1 MMRSGIC
8 KKNIVFIVVSMFVAM
23 FLISMWSHAVD
34 EIKNINN
41 APDPVNVDGANITI
55 NATVKYTAAGSGGN
69 VTTLVIEYPV
79 SEEVIM
85 SYVRDISSD
94 EKRYTVSYN
103 PNQTGEYSYRIRAE
117 EDAAATR
124 ESGIYTFDSAY
135 FPFIKSVSDSPD
147 PVKYDTGSVTFQAD
161 IYYWNYS
168 LDTVILEIVD
178 PVFINITMT
187 NVSALEEGYVF
198 EASYDPENVSTYNYT
213 IFANDTSGAFSYSSY
228 YTFNSEGYPPQINS
242 VSHVPGIVLPGDHVF
257 FTANVTD
264 ARDDLDTVLLNIVSP
279 VSESIKMVNIS
290 ADIFVASYTTPLDP
304 RGMFYY
310 FIWAND
316 TEGFVTTSDYRA
328 FISNE
333 LLWDNATISVKISP
347 SCCGMFSFFYI
358 PERVIQ
364 NQTLVL
370 LSIFEN
376 CGNVGINETTN
387 ITVEKDVINEYGMIN
402 ESNLVIIPP
411 NIIRYWQGSMEYV
424 EPLHDDAF
432 FSIFYTTGLPLGN
445 YTANTSA
452 FYFTNTSIENETFEC
467 SGVVSL
473 SRHFEI
479 VEETG
484 EGEISPVVIIR
495 EMPPQINQD
504 TVNCN
509 SNSTWNGS
517 CTYTSVKLI
526 VYNKGAE
533 AVNSLVL
540 SDLAT
545 KVCGGGNC
553 SPLAYRCVN
562 NSDSYSCYTV
572 VDNLSEIHPNAAS
585 YVYFHL
591 NGDLKPREYAILEY
605 ELMPTN
611 NAMFYDTAQSN
622 GYNFAARADYY
633 YGAANE
639 SRTAQ
644 EDHEVY
650 NPPLSNVLYL
660 INKSSFNY
668 GLDVDTD
675 TSNEQR
681 GFEVDRKVTF
691 YVKAVSISGSDV
703 VKRPWHARITLPFSW
718 NVTSCAYVSGPSC
731 SCSYNNTEK
740 WVMCNGSSDVSNME
754 VSEFSFTANTQIQS
768 DFLLSIYSNDS
779 NTDRYMD
786 ESYIPGLFALS
797 RAVIEEEVPEP
808 TPEPEPTP
816 TPRPEPEPIPVTEPE
831 PEPIIEIVLTPLN
844 SSYKAFQGQMIPTIY
859 KVENIGETYVENI
872 SIEPVLLPGWNYS
885 ETLIDFL
892 NVSEYV
898 NRTMFITPPEDAVP
912 GMYAIPI
919 RAIVNN
925 ETADIAYIWIE
936 VLRIQDY
943 PKIRIV
949 EAPEIVEFEEL
960 SNVTIPILVENIGK
974 KVLHNVSARI
984 ENAEQ
989 CLNGVR
995 AGEFDLNIS
1004 EIKPIDFQAT
1014 TTRGPRMCRANLI
1027 VYSAE
1032 DAYAFA
1038 PVKIIIKAKPPLI
1051 PIHKRITPWLALLW
1065 TIIFVIYAI
1074 TRKRKA
1080 RMGEIATSNR
1090 PRMILY
1096 MLLFGELVILAYV
1109 FMWYFG
1115 VIEII

>member
-1 MMRSGIC
+1 MG
-8 KKNIVFIVVSMFVAM
+8 
-23 FLISMWSHAVD
+23 SHAVD
-34 EIKNINN
+34 EIKGIED
-41 APDPVNVDGANITI
+41 APDPVNVDSANITI

-69 VTTLVIEYPV
+69 ITTLVIEYPV
-79 SEEVIM
+79 SEEVRM

-94 EKRYTVSYN
+94 EKQYTVFYN
-103 PNQTGEYSYRIRAE
+103 PNQTGEYSYRIMAE
-117 EDAAATR
+117 EDGAVTR
-124 ESGIYTFDSAY
+124 VSGIYTFDSAY
-135 FPFIKSVSDSPD
+135 FPFIKSISDSPD
-147 PVKYDTGSVTFQAD
+147 PVKYDAGSVTFQAD

-168 LDTVILEIVD
+168 LDTVLLEIVD

-187 NVSALEEGYVF
+187 NISALEEGYVF
-198 EASYDPENVSTYNYT
+198 EASYDPGNVSTYNYT
-213 IFANDTSGAFSYSSY
+213 IFANDTSGAFLYSSY
-228 YTFNSEGYPPQINS
+228 YTFDSEGYPPDINS
-242 VSHVPGIVLPGDHVF
+242 ISHIPGIVLPGDEVVF
-257 FTANVTD
+257 TVNVTNV
-264 ARDDLDTVLLNIVSP
+264 RDDIDTVLLNIVSP
-279 VSESIKMVNIS
+279 VSESINMINIS
-290 ADIFVASYTTPLDP
+290 SDIFVASYTTPLNP

-310 FIWAND
+310 QIWAND
-316 TEGFVTTSDYRA
+316 TEGFVSISDYHV
-328 FISNE
+328 FISND

-347 SCCGMFSFFYI
+347 SCCGMFSFFYV
-358 PERVIQ
+358 PERVMQ
-364 NQTLVL
+364 NQTLIL

-424 EPLHDDAF
+424 ESLNDDAF

-452 FYFTNTSIENETFEC
+452 FYFTNTTIENETFDC
-467 SGVVSL
+467 SGVISL

-495 EMPPQINQD
+495 EMPSQINQD

-545 KVCGGGNC
+545 RVCSGGNC

-591 NGDLKPREYAILEY
+591 NSGLKPREYAILEY
-605 ELMPTN
+605 ELVPTN
-611 NAMFYDTAQSN
+611 NAMYYDTAQSN
-622 GYNFAARADYY
+622 WYDFSARADYY

-639 SRTAQ
+639 SCTAQ
-644 EDHEVY
+644 EDHDVY
-650 NPPLSNVLYL
+650 NPPLSDVLYL
-660 INKSSFNY
+660 TNKSSFNY
-668 GLDVDTD
+668 GLDVDID

-681 GFEVDRKVTF
+681 SFEVDSDVTF
-691 YVKAVSISGSDV
+691 NVRAISISGSDA
-703 VKRPWHARITLPFSW
+703 VKEPWHTRITLPSSW

-731 SCSYNNTEK
+731 ICSFNNTEK
-740 WVMCNGSSDVSNME
+740 WVMCNGSSDVSNMA

-768 DFLLSIYSNDS
+768 DFLLGAYSNDS
-779 NTDRYMD
+779 NMDRYMN
-786 ESYIPGLFALS
+786 EYYIPGLFALS
-797 RAVIEEEVPEP
+797 RAIIEEEVPEP

-816 TPRPEPEPIPVTEPE
+816 TPSPEPEPMPQPEPK

-844 SSYKAFQGQMIPTIY
+844 SSYKAFQGQIIPTIY
-859 KVENIGETYVENI
+859 KIENIGETYVENI

-892 NVSEYV
+892 NVSGYV
-898 NRTMFITPPEDAVP
+898 NRTMFITPPVDAIP
-912 GMYAIPI
+912 AMYAIPI

-949 EAPEIVEFEEL
+949 EAPQIVEFEEL

-989 CLNGVR
+989 CLGGTH
-995 AGEFDLNIS
+995 AGEQILNLS
-1004 EIKPIDFQAT
+1004 EMKSIDFQAT
-1014 TTRGPRMCRANLI
+1014 TTEGPKVCQANLI
-1027 VYSAE
+1027 VYSRE
-1032 DAYAFA
+1032 NAYAFA

-1074 TRKRKA
+1074 IRKRKTRVGDA
-1080 RMGEIATSNR
+1080 PTSNR

-1096 MLLFGELVILAYV
+1096 MLLFGELITLAYV
-1109 FMWYFG
+1109 FLWYFG

>member
-1 MMRSGIC
+1 ML
-8 KKNIVFIVVSMFVAM
+8 VVL
-23 FLISMWSHAVD
+23 FLISMGSHAVD
-34 EIKNINN
+34 EIKGIED
-41 APDPVNVDGANITI
+41 APDPVNVDSANITI

-69 VTTLVIEYPV
+69 ITTLVIEYPV
-79 SEEVIM
+79 SEEVRM

-94 EKRYTVSYN
+94 EKQYTVSYN
-103 PNQTGEYSYRIRAE
+103 PNQTGEYSYRIMAE
-117 EDAAATR
+117 EDGAVTR
-124 ESGIYTFDSAY
+124 VSGIYTFDSAY
-135 FPFIKSVSDSPD
+135 FPFIKSISDSPD
-147 PVKYDTGSVTFQAD
+147 PVKYDAGSVTFQAD

-168 LDTVILEIVD
+168 LDTVLLEIVD

-187 NVSALEEGYVF
+187 NISALEEGYVF
-198 EASYDPENVSTYNYT
+198 EASYDPGNVSTYNYT
-213 IFANDTSGAFSYSSY
+213 IFANDTSGAFLYSSY
-228 YTFNSEGYPPQINS
+228 YTFDSEGYPPDINS
-242 VSHVPGIVLPGDHVF
+242 ISHIPGIVLPGDEVVF
-257 FTANVTD
+257 TVNVTNV
-264 ARDDLDTVLLNIVSP
+264 RDDIDTVLLNIVSP
-279 VSESIKMVNIS
+279 VSESINMINIS
-290 ADIFVASYTTPLDP
+290 SDIFVASYTTPLNP

-310 FIWAND
+310 QIWAND
-316 TEGFVTTSDYRA
+316 TEGFVSISDYHV
-328 FISNE
+328 FISND

-347 SCCGMFSFFYI
+347 SCCGMFSFFYV
-358 PERVIQ
+358 PERVMQ
-364 NQTLVL
+364 NQTLIL

-424 EPLHDDAF
+424 ESLNDDAF

-452 FYFTNTSIENETFEC
+452 FYFTNTTIENETFDC
-467 SGVVSL
+467 SGVISL

-495 EMPPQINQD
+495 EMPSQINQD

-545 KVCGGGNC
+545 RVCSGGNC

-591 NGDLKPREYAILEY
+591 NSGLKPREYAILEY
-605 ELMPTN
+605 ELVPTN
-611 NAMFYDTAQSN
+611 NAMYYDTAQSN
-622 GYNFAARADYY
+622 WYDFSARADYY

-639 SRTAQ
+639 SCTAQ
-644 EDHEVY
+644 EDHDVY
-650 NPPLSNVLYL
+650 NPPLSDVLYL
-660 INKSSFNY
+660 TNKSSFNY
-668 GLDVDTD
+668 GLDVDID

-681 GFEVDRKVTF
+681 SFEVDSDVTF
-691 YVKAVSISGSDV
+691 NVRAISISGSDA
-703 VKRPWHARITLPFSW
+703 VKEPWHTRITLPSSW

-731 SCSYNNTEK
+731 ICSFNNTEK
-740 WVMCNGSSDVSNME
+740 WVMCNGSSDVSNMA

-768 DFLLSIYSNDS
+768 DFLLGAYSNDS
-779 NTDRYMD
+779 NMDRYMN
-786 ESYIPGLFALS
+786 EYYIPGLFALS
-797 RAVIEEEVPEP
+797 RAIIEEEVPEP

-816 TPRPEPEPIPVTEPE
+816 TPSPEPEPMPQPEPK

-844 SSYKAFQGQMIPTIY
+844 SSYKAFQGQIIPTIY
-859 KVENIGETYVENI
+859 KIENIGETYVENI

-892 NVSEYV
+892 NVSGYV
-898 NRTMFITPPEDAVP
+898 NRTMFITPPVDAIP
-912 GMYAIPI
+912 AMYAIPI

-949 EAPEIVEFEEL
+949 EAPQIVEFEEL

-989 CLNGVR
+989 CLGGTH
-995 AGEFDLNIS
+995 AGEQILNLS
-1004 EIKPIDFQAT
+1004 EMKSIDFQAT
-1014 TTRGPRMCRANLI
+1014 TTEGPKVCQANLI
-1027 VYSAE
+1027 VYSRE
-1032 DAYAFA
+1032 NAYAFA

-1074 TRKRKA
+1074 IRKRKTRVGDA
-1080 RMGEIATSNR
+1080 PTSNR

-1096 MLLFGELVILAYV
+1096 MLLFGELITLAYV
-1109 FMWYFG
+1109 FLWYFG